1 MAKHKYIKEPEL
13 IWEYF
18 QAYRKNVKDNP
29 RMKVEYVGKDG
40 ERVNT
45 PIERP
50 LIIEGFFSY
59 CREHYSVEMRHYWF
73 NTEGAYD
80 DYCTIITRVKEEIRA
95 EQIDGGLTGGYN
107 SNLTA
112 RVTGLVDKKENE
124 IKGGLNIPPLPD
136 IGKRN

>member
-1 MAKHKYIKEPEL
+1 MAKHKYIKEPKL

-50 LIIEGFFSY
+50 LIIEG
-59 CREHYSVEMRHYWF
+59 R
-73 NTEGAYD
+73 
-80 DYCTIITRVKEEIRA
+80 
-95 EQIDGGLTGGYN
+95 
-107 SNLTA
+107 
-112 RVTGLVDKKENE
+112 
-124 IKGGLNIPPLPD
+124 
-136 IGKRN
+136 

>member
-73 NTEGAYD
+73 NTEGD
-80 DYCTIITRVKEEIRA
+80 
-95 EQIDGGLTGGYN
+95 
-107 SNLTA
+107 A
-112 RVTGLVDKKENE
+112 R
-124 IKGGLNIPPLPD
+124 KGGNKSRTDRRRTNRRLQQ
-136 IGKRN
+136 